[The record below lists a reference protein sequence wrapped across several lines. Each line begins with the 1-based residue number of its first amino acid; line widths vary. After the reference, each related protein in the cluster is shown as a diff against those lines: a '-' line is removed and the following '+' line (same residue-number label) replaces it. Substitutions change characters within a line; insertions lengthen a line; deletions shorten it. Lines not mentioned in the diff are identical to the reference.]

1 MAGVGPGD
9 NLESDDDISSVS
21 LPPSLFKNLRMK
33 SSADNVGLVFT
44 SYSNSIL
51 FPLALNTSDTF
62 IGSSVLGVTVVS
74 DQPVQNLKEPVVIKF
89 KVDPDILKVTSSI
102 L

>member
-9 NLESDDDISSVS
+9 SLESDDDISSVS
-21 LPPSLFKNLRMK
+21 LPPSLFENLRMK

-44 SYSNSIL
+44 SYSNDIL

-89 KVDPDILKVTSSI
+89 KVDNLKVRPHG
-102 L
+102 